1 MFLTDDSWR
10 DGVQSGVQSGPQSS
24 SSCSTMPGKSD
35 ESSTQKND
43 KRSGSDRAKKA
54 AQQVS

>member
-1 MFLTDDSWR
+1 MFITDDSWR
-10 DGVQSGVQSGPQSS
+10 DGVQSGPQSS
-24 SSCSTMPGKSD
+24 SSCSTMPGKSV

-43 KRSGSDRAKKA
+43 KRSGSDSAKKA